1 MTGSKSKS
9 GVQKI
14 QTAALA
20 ALAVEGCFHVCLGR
34 SFVFEVLR
42 LWVVVLIVVG
52 RKRNSGSQ
60 AGKKEILANNLNSLA
75 LV

>member
-20 ALAVEGCFHVCLGR
+20 GLAMEGCFYVCLGR
-34 SFVFEVLR
+34 SFISGPSS
-42 LWVVVLIVVG
+42 WVVVLIVG

-60 AGKKEILANNLNSLA
+60 AAGRQKGNSRQQF
-75 LV
+75 